1 MGNCPQGLC
10 EVFKPLNSL
19 PGQSFGD
26 FMASTYVLLILLVK
40 CVLLVRKTE
49 N

>member
-1 MGNCPQGLC
+1 MGNCPQALC
-10 EVFKPLNSL
+10 EVFNPLNSL

-40 CVLLVRKTE
+40 RALLI
-49 N
+49 